1 MRKQLHALY
10 VAVAI
15 GGLMFAATVMV
26 ALQSTPERTPTPP
39 VSSGHVHIELQ
50 PSRTFGTKD
59 FFGRVRDHRV
69 AEDLLIVLDGRPLN
83 GFYLHTFDL
92 VSGAQVQALGTA
104 GQGPGEFGQPISVTV
119 TELANGLYVYD
130 SGLSRLTEYR
140 VSQQKELIHERTIR
154 IRRDLFDVGVSDT
167 RVFANGAFPE
177 AALQI
182 GTISADW
189 SVEKWEAVAPA
200 VFDGIPMEVA
210 IFLNRSSLAFDPGIT
225 RVAQA
230 FLYASRLHI
239 YSGTGEN
246 LATVAGPEEIPL
258 SYRTEQV
265 GPRERFLHNPDSRWG
280 VHRRSRVS

>member
-1 MRKQLHALY
+1 M
-10 VAVAI
+10 
-15 GGLMFAATVMV
+15 T
-26 ALQSTPERTPTPP
+26 T
-39 VSSGHVHIELQ
+39 
-50 PSRTFGTKD
+50 
-59 FFGRVRDHRV
+59 
-69 AEDLLIVLDGRPLN
+69 
-83 GFYLHTFDL
+83 
-92 VSGAQVQALGTA
+92 TA
-104 GQGPGEFGQPISVTV
+104 GHTSLRPRCWRCGRMLAL
-119 TELANGLYVYD
+119 ELAWD
-130 SGLSRLTEYR
+130 ATTR
-140 VSQQKELIHERTIR
+140 VSFVNH
-154 IRRDLFDVGVSDT
+154 
-167 RVFANGAFPE
+167 
-177 AALQI
+177 ALQI

-265 GPRERFLHNPDSRWG
+265 GPRERFLHNPDSRWAYTD
-280 VHRRSRVS
+280 VAASRDHIFAVFSGRDEATHPLTMNRGKRIHVFAWTGRYLTTLGLPTAARAIAVDPAGRWLYAEQEVPFPSVVQYELDRTSYGWVKR